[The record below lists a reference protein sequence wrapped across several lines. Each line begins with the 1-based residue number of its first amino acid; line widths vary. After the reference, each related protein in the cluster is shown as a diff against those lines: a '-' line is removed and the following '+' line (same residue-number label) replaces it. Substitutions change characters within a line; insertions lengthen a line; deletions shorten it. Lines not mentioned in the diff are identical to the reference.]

1 MMRYRTGMG
10 IELHPIAEE
19 LAAADRTVARRKA
32 ALAAA
37 RARRAELKDQMTEA
51 ILMAIERDPTRT
63 NASLAARF
71 GLRSETSVRN
81 LRASAARK
89 EERYDA

>member
-1 MMRYRTGMG
+1 MG

-19 LAAADRTVARRKA
+19 LAAADRTVARRRA

-37 RARRAELKDQMTEA
+37 KARRAELKTRLTEA
-51 ILMAIERDPTRT
+51 ILTAIERDPTRT
-63 NASLAARF
+63 NVSLAARF

-81 LRASAARK
+81 LRASAAKTSQEGKDGRH
-89 EERYDA
+89 DT